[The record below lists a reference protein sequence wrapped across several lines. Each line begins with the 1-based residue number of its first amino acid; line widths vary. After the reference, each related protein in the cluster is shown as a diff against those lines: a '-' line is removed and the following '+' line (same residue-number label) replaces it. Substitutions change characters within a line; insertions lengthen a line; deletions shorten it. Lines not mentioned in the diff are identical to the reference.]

1 MILVRVDIAG
11 HGNVPTL
18 NITAPTSNVEL
29 NRDEI
34 RFLLGY
40 RNLLV
45 SVANEPITITPKNLD
60 ILYSKY
66 NGKQN
71 IHYEKPEIL
80 TKDQVLSNIEE
91 TAQNTKYEKLP
102 EITNDVVVEEKIS
115 EAIVDKEE
123 SDISNKE
130 TYEEPQVV
138 IEESSSDKSDT
149 VNDDT
154 QKNYHNKKRNK
165 KRNRNHED

>member
-1 MILVRVDIAG
+1 MRVDIAG

-45 SVANEPITITPKNLD
+45 SVASEPITITPKNLD

-80 TKDQVLSNIEE
+80 TEDQVLFNIEE
-91 TAQNTKYEKLP
+91 TVQNKKYEKLP
-102 EITNDVVVEEKIS
+102 EITNDVVVVEEKVS
-115 EAIVDKEE
+115 EPIVDKEE

-138 IEESSSDKSDT
+138 IEESSSDKSDI
-149 VNDDT
+149 VNDDA
-154 QKNYHNKKRNK
+154 QKSHHNKKRNK